1 MSCDHVSVK
10 QISLNLKQVQMKV
23 KSPVTAIGLLADSVL
38 TSAFPNIYILLRLY
52 VLVPQSEA
60 VVERGFSRMKLTM
73 NERRTNLDQKSL
85 EALMR
90 ISHSTEALTP
100 KEVRKVIDVW
110 KSLRSRRIFS
120 EDI

>member
-1 MSCDHVSVK
+1 
-10 QISLNLKQVQMKV
+10 MKV

-90 ISHSTEALTP
+90 ISH
-100 KEVRKVIDVW
+100 
-110 KSLRSRRIFS
+110 
-120 EDI
+120 